1 MWLLATGMESV
12 ALLLRGIIPL
22 LERWL
27 GNLIAR
33 QFEGRRQND
42 VAKQLPSKELTHTTI
57 LSCEPKLC
65 TTY

>member
-27 GNLIAR
+27 GNLIAE

-42 VAKQLPSKELTHTTI
+42 VAKQLPSKD
-57 LSCEPKLC
+57 
-65 TTY
+65 

>member
-1 MWLLATGMESV
+1 MAFGNRHGEYGSSFE
-12 ALLLRGIIPL
+12 GIIPL